1 MEMKKWMTLGAICLT
16 AVMVFSG
23 CAKAESTDVAVEE
36 AKEEMKT
43 YKIGITQI
51 VEHPALDA
59 ARDGFIEGLKEAGF
73 DGNVEFIKEN
83 AQGDMATAQIIA
95 QGFVDSK
102 VDMIYAI
109 ATPTAQAAFNAT
121 KEIPIMISAVTD
133 PVDAGLAESWEVPG
147 TNVSGTSDEAPIDLQ
162 LQLLKDMNIIPEV
175 IGFIYNTSEKN
186 SEIQLAS
193 LKVEAEKLGWSVK
206 AMGITSLTEMEQG
219 LDVLLE
225 DIDVLYTPTDNMVA
239 SAIQLIS
246 SKAIK
251 KNVPILAGEPAHV
264 EGGALATCGVDYFE
278 LGKQTGLMAAEVLN
292 GADISKLA
300 IQKAKN
306 PEIVVNEE
314 TAKALGIDISTI
326 GVK

>member
-1 MEMKKWMTLGAICLT
+1 MKMKKWMKLGVICLT
-16 AVMVFSG
+16 TVMVFSG
-23 CAKAESTDVAVEE
+23 CAKAENENNTVED
-36 AKEEMKT
+36 AKEDIKT
-43 YKIGITQI
+43 YRIGITQI

-73 DGNVEFIKEN
+73 DGNVEFISEN
-83 AQGDMATAQIIA
+83 AQGDMATAQLIA
-95 QGFVDSK
+95 QGFVDDK

-133 PVDAGLAESWEVPG
+133 PVAAGLAESWDIPG

-162 LQLLKDMNIIPEV
+162 LQLLKEMKIAPET

-186 SEIQLAS
+186 SEIQLAT
-193 LKVEAEKLGWSVK
+193 LEVEAAKLGWVVK

-219 LDVLLE
+219 IDVLLDE
-225 DIDVLYTPTDNMVA
+225 IDVLYTPTDNMVA
-239 SAIQLIS
+239 SAMQLVS
-246 SKAIK
+246 SKAIAK
-251 KNVPILAGEPAHV
+251 KIPILAGEPAHV
-264 EGGALATCGVDYFE
+264 EGGALATWGVDYFE

-292 GADISKLA
+292 GATIAELP

-306 PEIVVNEE
+306 PEIIFNEE
-314 TAKALGIDISTI
+314 TAAALGIDVTGI
-326 GVK
+326 GVN